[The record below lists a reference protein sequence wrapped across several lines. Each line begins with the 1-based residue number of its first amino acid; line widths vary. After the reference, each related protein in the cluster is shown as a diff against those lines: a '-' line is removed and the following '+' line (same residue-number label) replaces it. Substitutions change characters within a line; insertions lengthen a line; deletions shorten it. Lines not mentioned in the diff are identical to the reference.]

1 MNRIE
6 ILEKKI
12 RQAADEL
19 TAIKGERHRLK
30 AELEFLEKENA
41 RIKDLLKEN
50 NILRDEKR
58 TIAHRIEK
66 IVKKINVAMQ

>member
-12 RQAADEL
+12 RQAAGEL
-19 TAIKGERHRLK
+19 TAIKGERRQLK
-30 AELEFLEKENA
+30 AELEFLEKENI
-41 RIKDLLKEN
+41 RIKDILKEN
-50 NILRDEKR
+50 NALKDEKR